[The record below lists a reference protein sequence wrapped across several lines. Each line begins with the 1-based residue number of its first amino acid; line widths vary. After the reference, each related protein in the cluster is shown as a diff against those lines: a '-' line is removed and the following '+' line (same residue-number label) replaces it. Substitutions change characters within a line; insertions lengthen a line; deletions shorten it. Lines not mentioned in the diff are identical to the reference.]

1 MCSYCGCEA
10 EPVIEELM
18 ADHADISDMAYRILG
33 AVERGDAPTA
43 ERVLVEVAD
52 RFARHSEMEEAGLF
66 AQLRATGEAVEEVER
81 LTGDHRRFRT
91 ELRQPGLVRR
101 PAELRSL
108 LMDLT
113 VHAETEDDDLFPFAI
128 QVLPALQWDSLNARF
143 DDPVSSEDS
152 SAGARVR

>member
-33 AVERGDAPTA
+33 AVERGDAATA
-43 ERVLVEVAD
+43 ERVLGQVAD
-52 RFARHSEMEEAGLF
+52 RFARHSATEESGLF
-66 AQLRATGEAVEEVER
+66 AQLRAAGEAVDEVDR
-81 LTGDHRRFRT
+81 LMGDHRRFRA
-91 ELRQPGLVRR
+91 ELRQPGLVSR
-101 PAELRSL
+101 PAELRAI

-128 QVLPALQWDSLNARF
+128 QVLPATQWDTLNSDLSGPTVDDRPAPAPAR
-143 DDPVSSEDS
+143 
-152 SAGARVR
+152 